1 MLPYFPIQWL
11 IKYVK
16 EFNGFPLCYFLWSCW
31 VWLLGCCSNEGGQS
45 MCVYENN
52 WNEIRIELVWDISDM
67 NIHSFDLPSACTA
80 SVIEKLSSPSVR
92 LCKIKNRNK
101 ILTKSFSSVCLTL
114 IWALE
119 RSLGV
124 LQRSLLISSSLTSL
138 AGRVEKLESQPGSPS
153 WLRNRDSSR
162 EAREGQPAARA
173 PWDNNVVLTIQ

>member
-92 LCKIKNRNK
+92 LCKIW
-101 ILTKSFSSVCLTL
+101 ILQLFLSLFIFYLDMVTCEESGSFTEDHIDLLQSDQLSRPGGGWGEPL
-114 IWALE
+114 
-119 RSLGV
+119 LGAPCAHKQRL
-124 LQRSLLISSSLTSL
+124 LQCS
-138 AGRVEKLESQPGSPS
+138 
-153 WLRNRDSSR
+153 
-162 EAREGQPAARA
+162 
-173 PWDNNVVLTIQ
+173 